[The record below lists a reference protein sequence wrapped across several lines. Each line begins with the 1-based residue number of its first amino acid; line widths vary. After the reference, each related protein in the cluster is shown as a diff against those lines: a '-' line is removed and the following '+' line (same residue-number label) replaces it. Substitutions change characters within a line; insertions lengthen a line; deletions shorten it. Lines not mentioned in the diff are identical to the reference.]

1 MTSIKPKIYKLS
13 TLSKTKLPLFVSN
26 VKAGFPSP
34 AEDYI
39 EKQLDLNEL
48 LIKHPAATF
57 FVKVEGDSMIN
68 AGIMPGSI
76 LVIDRA
82 VPPANNKIV
91 LAVINGE
98 FTVKRFKRNGN
109 IIILEPENPKYQEF
123 PITPETDFQVWGV
136 VIHVITPL

>member
-1 MTSIKPKIYKLS
+1 
-13 TLSKTKLPLFVSN
+13 

>member
-1 MTSIKPKIYKLS
+1 M
-13 TLSKTKLPLFVSN
+13 SKTKLPLFVSN